1 MRSRGSRNP
10 RVRAQRPGSAELVA
24 SALPAPVS
32 RNALAGTTPYLF
44 LLPALTIY
52 GLLVLWPLA
61 RLMLLSLQEWNGL
74 TPERKW
80 VGLDNYVALVADSS
94 FWLAVGHNLQWLGM
108 AAITVL
114 LGLVLAVLLFQAR
127 PRGRTAYRVIF
138 FLPYTLPIVL
148 VGIVWKWIY
157 HPVWGPLNAALVA
170 VGLGQL
176 AQGWLGQ
183 TNTAFF
189 ALVMAANWTGYGFCM
204 VMFLAGLS
212 SIERELYE
220 AAQLDGAS
228 PWRQFIHVTLPG
240 LANTTNVVVLIVF
253 IATVRVFDI
262 VYVTTGGG
270 PIDSTEVLGTLI
282 YRETFGN
289 QNVGYGAAISVATAA
304 VILIVS
310 LVFLK
315 LREQRD

>member
-1 MRSRGSRNP
+1 VGGKKRLGGGAGP
-10 RVRAQRPGSAELVA
+10 PPPPPHTPVRRI
-24 SALPAPVS
+24 APVK
-32 RNALAGTTPYLF
+32 LTPYLF

-61 RLMLLSLQEWNGL
+61 RLLLLSLQEWNGL

-80 VGLDNYVALVADSS
+80 VGLDNYTALATDSG
-94 FWLAVGHNLQWLGM
+94 FWLAAGHNLQWLGM
-108 AAITVL
+108 AAVPIL
-114 LGLVLAVLLFQAR
+114 MGLVLAVLLFQTR
-127 PRGRTAYRVIF
+127 PRGRSAYRVIY

-157 HPVWGPLNAALVA
+157 HPVWGPLNAALRS
-170 VGLGQL
+170 VGLDQL

-220 AAQLDGAS
+220 AAQIDGAT
-228 PWRQFIHVTLPG
+228 PWQQFIHVTLPG
-240 LANTTNVVVLIVF
+240 LSNTTNVVVLIVF

-270 PIDSTEVLGTLI
+270 PIDATEVLGTLI
-282 YRETFGN
+282 YRQTFEN
-289 QNVGYGAAISVATAA
+289 QNVGYGSAISVATAA

>member
-1 MRSRGSRNP
+1 MRFSGSRDF
-10 RVRAQRPGSAELVA
+10 RVRAKRVESAEPVA
-24 SALPAPVS
+24 SALRIPT
-32 RNALAGTTPYLF
+32 RMTTRITITPYLF
-44 LLPALTIY
+44 LLPALAIY

-61 RLMLLSLQEWNGL
+61 RLVLLSLQDWNGL
-74 TPERKW
+74 TPERRW
-80 VGLDNYVALVADSS
+80 VGFDNYIVLFADSS

-108 AAITVL
+108 AAIPIL

-127 PRGRTAYRVIF
+127 PRGRTTYRVVF

-170 VGLGQL
+170 VGLGHL
-176 AQGWLGQ
+176 TQGWLGQ

-220 AAQLDGAS
+220 AAQIDGAS

-282 YRETFGN
+282 YRETFGT
-289 QNVGYGAAISVATAA
+289 QNVGYGAAISVAMAA
-304 VILIVS
+304 IILIVS